1 MSQRLHPHTKSFER
15 AEMYLQE
22 MHAAEN
28 LEDLAHAWELFLI
41 YNRRTW
47 QKARDWSKLQS
58 KADKAVAPLWNTSQ
72 DDPLF
77 KYCWEARNTDDH
89 GLVPISKE
97 ISATMAVSG
106 IMTID
111 GQITFNDGSLTIA
124 SGGSLTL
131 PTGSTLEIS
140 SATVTALPV
149 VDKYGKEWIPP
160 AIAGKHPPTVLEIA
174 AAAFMKLLEL
184 KKKTDG
190 L

>member
-1 MSQRLHPHTKSFER
+1 MHPHTKSFER

-22 MHAAEN
+22 MHAAAN

-47 QKARDWSKLQS
+47 QKARDWSKLLS
-58 KADKAVAPLWNTSQ
+58 KADKTIAPLWDASQ
-72 DDPLF
+72 VDPLC

-97 ISATMAVSG
+97 IPAAMAISG
-106 IMTID
+106 AMSID
-111 GQITFNDGSLTIA
+111 GNITFNDGSLTVA
-124 SGGSLTL
+124 SGSSLTL

-149 VDKYGKEWIPP
+149 VDRWGKEWIPP
-160 AIAGKHPPTVLEIA
+160 AIGGIHPPTVLEIA
-174 AAAFMKLLEL
+174 AAAFVKLQEL
-184 KKKTDG
+184 KKTLDG